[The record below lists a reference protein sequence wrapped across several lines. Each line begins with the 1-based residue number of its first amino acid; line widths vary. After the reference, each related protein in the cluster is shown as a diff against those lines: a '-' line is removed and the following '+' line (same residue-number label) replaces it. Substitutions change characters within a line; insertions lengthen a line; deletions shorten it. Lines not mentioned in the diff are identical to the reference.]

1 MRIFVLGFP
10 HTQAIDPRDENLIN
24 ICPFTEQIW
33 YFCQMMAL
41 RGHEVIHVGTWGSKL
56 PDGVEH
62 VSVSTKEEW
71 EILYS
76 WRHPLSG
83 FITTIDLAYGE
94 YRKRFAARANQ
105 VIRDRSG
112 KPYTSIVGTL
122 WDADHATKDIPQFI
136 VEYGIGYPSASSP
149 WRVYLSEAWRQ
160 FHEGCDK
167 NFAGDKYYWTTI
179 PLGINLDLFGPVVPT
194 AEKVDA
200 HGKPYFL
207 VQTRMHEDKGVRWAV
222 QVARALDTQIV
233 LTGREDASSFIAEWP
248 EGVVHLGMTDIAM
261 RRELMRHAKGLFSL
275 TRYQEPYGAVAI
287 EAQASGCPVISTDF
301 GGYLSTVVHAD
312 SEGHGGTGWRVNTF
326 EESVWAARNI
336 HKIDPFVCREWIARN
351 HNFRK
356 VSGMYE
362 DYFESVLS
370 TGRVGWTDPKP
381 ADGRIALPRAFR
393 DYSMFGHQGAYSS
406 TITTPGL
413 PSPPTAAADVVAAP
427 PPPAANPTALA
438 PAPAAVFSCP
448 PAPISDLPPRPD
460 IPSDADSRCPG
471 KPASP

>member
-1 MRIFVLGFP
+1 MSRILVLGFP
-10 HTQAIDPRDENLIN
+10 HTQTIDPRDENLIN

-41 RGHEVIHVGTWGSKL
+41 RGNEVIHVGTWGSKL

-62 VSVSTKEEW
+62 VSASTKEEW
-71 EILYS
+71 EILYG

-83 FITTIDLAYGE
+83 YLTNCDTAYGE

-105 VIRDRSG
+105 IFRERGG
-112 KPYTSIVGTL
+112 KPYESIIGTL
-122 WDADHATKDIPQFI
+122 WDADHATKDVPQFV
-136 VEYGIGYPSASSP
+136 VEYGIGYPHATSP

-160 FHEGCDK
+160 FHEGHDK
-167 NFAGDKYYWTTI
+167 NFGGDKYYWTTI
-179 PLGINLDLFGPVVPT
+179 PLAVNLDLFGPVVPT

-200 HGKPYFL
+200 HGRPYFL

-222 QVARALDTQIV
+222 QIAKALNTQIV
-233 LTGREDASSFIAEWP
+233 LTGREDATSFIAEWP

-261 RRELMRHAKGLFSL
+261 RRELMRHAKALFSL

-312 SEGHGGTGWRVNTF
+312 ENGRGGTGWRVNTF
-326 EESVWAARNI
+326 EESVWAARNV

-356 VSGMYE
+356 VSGMYQ
-362 DYFESVLS
+362 DYFEAVMRLG
-370 TGRVGWTDPKP
+370 TTGWTDPGP
-381 ADGRIALPRAFR
+381 ADTRVGLPRAFR
-393 DYSMFGHQGAYSS
+393 DYSMFGQGANSS
-406 TITTPGL
+406 TITMPGV
-413 PSPPTAAADVVAAP
+413 PSPPTAAAEVEAAP
-427 PPPAANPTALA
+427 PPPAPYPTALP
-438 PAPAAVFSCP
+438 PAPAAVLPCP
-448 PAPISDLPPRPD
+448 PAPISVHAPSPERPA
-460 IPSDADSRCPG
+460 DAESLCPE
-471 KPASP
+471 KPGSP